1 MGRVID
7 EIKLEKMGAS
17 SILNHLKNRGVKD
30 EEIKQ
35 SGIEAWLEGK
45 KSVTKAERQEFVAGS
60 QLQIEELEDDK
71 LAEAHPHMAGVYH
84 AIARDELSHADF
96 FRREM
101 EDHGYHLPEELE
113 ARWHKM
119 LKKYGYAV

>member
-1 MGRVID
+1 MEERY
-7 EIKLEKMGAS
+7 EHPNTERALLE
-17 SILNHLKNRGVKD
+17 HFKD
-30 EEIKQ
+30 E
-35 SGIEAWLEGK
+35 LEG
-45 KSVTKAERQEFVAGS
+45 ACEY
-60 QLQIEELEDDK
+60 DK

-101 EDHGYHLPEELE
+101 KDHGYHLPEELE
-113 ARWHKM
+113 VRWHNM

>member
-1 MGRVID
+1 MEERYEHPNTEKALLEHFED
-7 EIKLEKMGAS
+7 E
-17 SILNHLKNRGVKD
+17 
-30 EEIKQ
+30 
-35 SGIEAWLEGK
+35 LEG
-45 KSVTKAERQEFVAGS
+45 ACEY
-60 QLQIEELEDDK
+60 DK

-101 EDHGYHLPEELE
+101 KEHGYHIPEELE

>member
-1 MGRVID
+1 MEERYEHPNTERALLEHFED
-7 EIKLEKMGAS
+7 E
-17 SILNHLKNRGVKD
+17 
-30 EEIKQ
+30 
-35 SGIEAWLEGK
+35 LEG
-45 KSVTKAERQEFVAGS
+45 ACEY
-60 QLQIEELEDDK
+60 DK

-101 EDHGYHLPEELE
+101 KEHGYHLPEELE
-113 ARWHKM
+113 ARWHNM

>member
-1 MGRVID
+1 MEERYEHPNTEKALLEHFED
-7 EIKLEKMGAS
+7 E
-17 SILNHLKNRGVKD
+17 
-30 EEIKQ
+30 
-35 SGIEAWLEGK
+35 LEG
-45 KSVTKAERQEFVAGS
+45 ACEY
-60 QLQIEELEDDK
+60 DK

-101 EDHGYHLPEELE
+101 KEHGYHLPEELE
-113 ARWHKM
+113 VRWHNM